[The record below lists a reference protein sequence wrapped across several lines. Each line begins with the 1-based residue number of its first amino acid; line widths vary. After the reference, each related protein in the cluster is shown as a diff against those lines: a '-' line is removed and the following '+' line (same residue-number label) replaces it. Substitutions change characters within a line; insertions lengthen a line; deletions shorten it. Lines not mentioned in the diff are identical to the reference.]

1 MAGCVCQCSVGAQM
15 ARLSLDTQ
23 TVGSA
28 SAPGIRCVLCVCFS
42 VICVFA
48 CLTLCVVGR
57 GSERRSCVGSGG
69 AAGGAA
75 SLQTRV
81 SSGAA
86 DGLLCR
92 RSLCVPVSL

>member
-1 MAGCVCQCSVGAQM
+1 MARCLCEGSVGSQM
-15 ARLSLDTQ
+15 ARLSPDTQ

-28 SAPGIRCVLCVCFS
+28 SAPGIHCVHCVCFIIIS
-42 VICVFA
+42 VCV

-57 GSERRSCVGSGG
+57 GSERRSRVGFGG

-86 DGLLCR
+86 DGLV
-92 RSLCVPVSL
+92 SLCVPVCL

>member
-1 MAGCVCQCSVGAQM
+1 MAGCLCEGSAGSQV
-15 ARLSLDTQ
+15 ARLSPDAQ

-28 SAPGIRCVLCVCFS
+28 SAPGIRCVHGVCFIIICVC
-42 VICVFA
+42 A

-57 GSERRSCVGSGG
+57 GSERRSCVGFGG

-75 SLQTRV
+75 SLQTRM

-86 DGLLCR
+86 DRPVCS
-92 RSLCVPVSL
+92 RSLCVPVRL

>member
-1 MAGCVCQCSVGAQM
+1 MAGCLCEGSAGSQM

-23 TVGSA
+23 TVGST
-28 SAPGIRCVLCVCFS
+28 SAPGIHCVHCVCFIIIS
-42 VICVFA
+42 MYV

-57 GSERRSCVGSGG
+57 GPERRSCVGFGG

-86 DGLLCR
+86 DGLVCS